1 MLHLIEKHIQVLNKS
16 ISDVGQ
22 SYMHWNQSK
31 LESVWNHQYNVTTGG
46 KVRASD

>member
-1 MLHLIEKHIQVLNKS
+1 MLHLIEKHIQALNKS